1 MSLSTEII
9 SYFSA
14 LPWLEL
20 VAMFLALAYVILAA
34 QGSLWC
40 WSAAF
45 ISTALYTIVFYDVLL
60 LMDSALNV
68 YYLIMAVYGYWAW
81 TKNTSTNPFNNI
93 SNKTFNNTFNNRE
106 QNNQQETTHLAI
118 VSWQVNCHVK
128 ACLLLTLISMI
139 LGYVMANYTPAAF
152 PYLDTFTTVFAVF
165 ATYLVTQK
173 VLENWLYWI
182 IIDFVSIYLYVE
194 KGLMPT
200 ATLFIIYVFIAG
212 YGYVKWQKLYKSH
225 PLNLTQTVE
234 S

>member
-40 WSAAF
+40 WPVAF

-81 TKNTSTNPFNNI
+81 TKNTS
-93 SNKTFNNTFNNRE
+93 NNRE

-128 ACLLLTLISMI
+128 ACLLLTLISMV

-182 IIDFVSIYLYVE
+182 IIDFISIYLYVE